1 MNDKIW
7 DNLCNKKFV
16 NHFSPPKLRKYFL
29 QLSYFRK
36 QGYDEKSAIKGLE
49 TKDIVQWKD
58 THYKA
63 GYNSEKSVAED
74 LHKTKTGKNED
85 SDEYLPP
92 ASEYDPRI
100 NYDELA
106 WKAYYKAH
114 KGEPFAEEAKKIIES
129 LH

>member
-1 MNDKIW
+1 MMNGFK
-7 DNLCNKKFV
+7 
-16 NHFSPPKLRKYFL
+16 RFL
-29 QLSYFRK
+29 ARLNINPFL
-36 QGYDEKSAIKGLE
+36 I
-49 TKDIVQWKD
+49 
-58 THYKA
+58 
-63 GYNSEKSVAED
+63 
-74 LHKTKTGKNED
+74 KTKTGKNED

>member
-1 MNDKIW
+1 MQQSSKSIQLEAVVALVLVGTFVYRCFFVRQDQKVYKDETRENRLND
-7 DNLCNKKFV
+7 F
-16 NHFSPPKLRKYFL
+16 
-29 QLSYFRK
+29 
-36 QGYDEKSAIKGLE
+36 
-49 TKDIVQWKD
+49 
-58 THYKA
+58 
-63 GYNSEKSVAED
+63 
-74 LHKTKTGKNED
+74 GKNED